1 MKKYIILILLLLSA
15 KASAQDVMCEDL
27 MKYVVEEGRQIGLV
41 GSMSLLNST
50 WLKEVTA
57 YSIEEKIV
65 VIAEIK
71 KDDMGYNTK
80 KYVFCG
86 IPKSNWDEFYIT
98 TGWDKTYGEK
108 FHLYIKDYICNCK

>member
-1 MKKYIILILLLLSA
+1 MKKYIILILLVFSV
-15 KASAQDVMCEDL
+15 KANAQDVFCEDL
-27 MKYVVEEGRQIGLV
+27 MKYVVEEGRQIGQV

-50 WLKEVTA
+50 WLNEVTA
-57 YSIEEKIV
+57 YSIEDKIV

-71 KDDMGYNTK
+71 KDEWGYSTK

-86 IPKSNWDEFYIT
+86 IPKSNWNEFSSIY
-98 TGWDKTYGEK
+98 DMQKTYGER